1 VFVRQSTFEGL
12 WKEAA
17 MLNRLSSQFDFN
29 AESLKL
35 RSERQRIIA
44 SNIANA
50 DTPGYQSR
58 DVDFKAALQEA
69 TRNVPKVASSPATL
83 GEVTRATSATRTNAL
98 HAASLGVTF
107 ARTGESQTPLQYRLP
122 AQGAFDGNTVDV
134 DRETANF
141 AENTVRYE
149 AALRF
154 LNGQIKTMNLALT
167 GQ

>member
-1 VFVRQSTFEGL
+1 
-12 WKEAA
+12 

-58 DVDFKAALQEA
+58 DIDFKAALQEA
-69 TRNVPKVASSPATL
+69 ARNVPAVASSVLQTSGSGLAGSVQRTHSLHSATL
-83 GEVTRATSATRTNAL
+83 GV
-98 HAASLGVTF
+98 SLS
-107 ARTGESQTPLQYRLP
+107 RTGQSNTPLQYRQP

-154 LNGQIKTMNLALT
+154 LNGQIKTMNLAVT

>member
-1 VFVRQSTFEGL
+1 
-12 WKEAA
+12 

-50 DTPGYQSR
+50 DTPGYQAR
-58 DVDFKAALQEA
+58 DIDFKSALIDA
-69 TRNVPKVASSPATL
+69 TRGTPVGNSQSEAPGNGGL
-83 GEVTRATSATRTNAL
+83 YLTNSL
-98 HAASLGVTF
+98 HASALGVAN
-107 ARTGESQTPLQYRLP
+107 ARTGDSQSALLYRLP

-134 DRETANF
+134 DRETASF

-154 LNGQIKTMNLALT
+154 LNGQIKTMNLAVT